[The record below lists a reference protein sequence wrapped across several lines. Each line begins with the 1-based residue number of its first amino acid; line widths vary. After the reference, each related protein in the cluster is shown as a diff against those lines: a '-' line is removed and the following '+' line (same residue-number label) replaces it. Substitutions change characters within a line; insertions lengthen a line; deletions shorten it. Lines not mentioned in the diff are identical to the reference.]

1 MRHVAQILG
10 GKMGVRGR
18 RRGGGSWPMCTLKV
32 ILPFESIFILQVG
45 DCAQWYSPK
54 GSPPPFLGAKIKS
67 KIDIFHL
74 APTKLT
80 SVSTMAS
87 ALYY

>member
-10 GKMGVRGR
+10 GKMG
-18 RRGGGSWPMCTLKV
+18 GGGSWPMCTLKV

-54 GSPPPFLGAKIKS
+54 GSPPFLGS
-67 KIDIFHL
+67 KD
-74 APTKLT
+74 K
-80 SVSTMAS
+80 VQD
-87 ALYY
+87 